1 MEDDEGIILC
11 GTCLDDGYSCDFIAV
26 CSFEVFPR
34 KINYPLNRYESSF
47 HDFLLFINKSI
58 VNLILSKYIQLFN
71 QRAPDLK
78 YIKT

>member
-34 KINYPLNRYESSF
+34 KINYQLYRHERLF
-47 HDFLLFINKSI
+47 HDFLLFI

-78 YIKT
+78 YINRT